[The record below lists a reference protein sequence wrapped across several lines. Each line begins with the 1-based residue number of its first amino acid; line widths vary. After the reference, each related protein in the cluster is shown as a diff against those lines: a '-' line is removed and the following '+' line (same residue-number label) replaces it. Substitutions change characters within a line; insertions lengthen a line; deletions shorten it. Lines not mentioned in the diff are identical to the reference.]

1 MEEREVGKE
10 VKVMIRDE
18 APIEAVIRRPF
29 LSWCLIAR
37 NCAKTLEATLKSLRE
52 RTPEAEIVVV
62 DTMSGDEGATWRVA
76 EEYADI
82 ITTYAG
88 PNHDWAPEMVAFDDA
103 AAARNFSF
111 SLALGD
117 WIGWI
122 DSDDVLPGPEEAE
135 RLLRENG
142 RWRPAQGTKLDGL
155 DDTVPIGLEDAL
167 RKISETQPTV
177 TCLYAPYLYRRNAD
191 GTAAEWQERERFV
204 RNDGS
209 WHWIGKGHEVLV
221 PKRPDQGG
229 SLGVFSSLLFL
240 HMKEWKPN
248 DYYFSIARHFN
259 ALIKEYDA
267 GDRSSRTCLYLEN
280 FSRVVCPQ
288 RRAEFLQ
295 AAYEGSYTPLE
306 RTRTMIRAGEFAA
319 EQGFFMDALEAL
331 SGATALRPDLPD
343 PWLAGA
349 GVFERAE
356 DWARA
361 AEWYE
366 KGCGLPV
373 NTIESLVNPR
383 DLLIG
388 YRAKAAECYRRAMR
402 KRIAARDGHGAH
414 DAAARRFQ
422 LLTQAHGS
430 EAAGPDKEMLGFLL
444 AHAENDLGALGQIE
458 NLKSL
463 WNYLVR
469 NEETAKAADLIRLAP
484 HTLEDFPELADL
496 KAWGMKV
503 DIHLEDPEEY
513 SKFYNSPESGA
524 EFNHELFDPGRLP
537 LPRVQFLIDWLK
549 KEKPAARILEV
560 GCFDGTTGIHVLR
573 QCPEVHYVA
582 VDTMEKALEAFR
594 DRAVSEGIADRL
606 ETYLGLADD
615 LFETGGNLRFDV
627 IVLFELVEH
636 LPDPQATLE
645 SMRRRLRI
653 GGHLFVSTPWGAYDR
668 GRPYNL
674 PTRDPRGHVRAM
686 TARELYECVEEAGFK
701 VETMNGANG
710 VSGATLHLV
719 AGTRDEQEPAP
730 VNFFVAS
737 ALWDWNASKV
747 VETGMGASEETI
759 VYLARRLAED
769 EAARVAVY
777 GPVPEDLP
785 CVSEEVRDSVAYWTR
800 AKVADAETGTL
811 IVSRSPSSGR
821 LVDPH
826 GVQDRILWLQ
836 DTIYPDLNADTA
848 KDYRAIVVLSEW
860 HKNVIAEQIKGEEH
874 RLTVIP
880 NFVLAEH
887 FKLDGAPERL
897 PHHFI
902 YASSPDRGLIRLL
915 KLWPK
920 IKAAIPDATLD
931 IFYGWEGC
939 MKLGTG
945 NTPGWTKH
953 YRKVRTE
960 FSALQYQEGVTSRGR
975 VNHETLAREFQRAS
989 AWLYP
994 TSFAEAGCLTAV
1006 KARAAGCIPVTTAY
1020 AALVETALCD
1030 QTKFVAMPGVGIVED
1045 PTATPE
1051 AMEEYSTRFVA
1062 AILEAVEIAEAPRR
1076 LMSQEAIDAY
1086 ELSIILPLWLDL
1098 IGEVI
1103 GS

>member
-1 MEEREVGKE
+1 MEAMEVIVRGVGVTYEELKQ
-10 VKVMIRDE
+10 K
-18 APIEAVIRRPF
+18 PF

-52 RTPEAEIVVV
+52 RTPEAEIIVV
-62 DTMSGDEGATWRVA
+62 DTMSGDDGETVKIA
-76 EEYADI
+76 EKYADVV
-82 ITTYAG
+82 TSYAG
-88 PNHDWAPEMVAFDDA
+88 PRNDWTADMVAFDDA

-111 SLALGD
+111 SLASGAWL
-117 WIGWI
+117 GWI
-122 DSDDVLPGPEEAE
+122 DSDDILPGPDEAE

-142 RWRPAQGTKLDGL
+142 RWRPAPGTKLDGL

-167 RKISETQPTV
+167 RKISKAQPTV

-204 RNDGS
+204 KNDGS
-209 WHWIGKGHEVLV
+209 WHWVGKGHEVLV
-221 PKRPDQGG
+221 PKQPDQGG
-229 SLGVFSSLLFL
+229 SLGVLSSLLFV
-240 HMKEWKPN
+240 HMKEWKPE
-248 DYYFSIARHFN
+248 DYFFSIARHFN

-280 FSRVVCPQ
+280 FSRVICPQ

-295 AAYEGSYTPLE
+295 AAYEGSFTPLE
-306 RTRTMIRAGEFAA
+306 RCRTLIRAGEFAA
-319 EQGFFMDALEAL
+319 EQGFFMDALEAF

-343 PWLAGA
+343 PWVAGA

-361 AEWYE
+361 GEWYE
-366 KGCGLPV
+366 KGCRLPV

-388 YRAKAAECYRRAMR
+388 YRAKAAECYRRSMR
-402 KRIAARDGHGAH
+402 KKIVSRDGHGAH
-414 DAAARRFQ
+414 DAAARRLR
-422 LLTQAHGS
+422 LLGEAWNS
-430 EAAGPDKEMLGFLL
+430 EAAGPDKEMLGFLF
-444 AHAENDLGALGQIE
+444 AHADNDVGALAQLE
-458 NLKSL
+458 NLRSL
-463 WNYLVR
+463 WNYLLR
-469 NEETAKAADLIRLAP
+469 NEETEKAAALIRLAP

-496 KAWGMKV
+496 KAWAEKV
-503 DIHLEDPEEY
+503 EVHLEDPEEY
-513 SKFYNSPESGA
+513 MKFYNSPECGA
-524 EFNHELFDPGRLP
+524 EFNHDLFKEGRPP
-537 LPRVQFLIDWLK
+537 LPRVEFLISWLQRHQ
-549 KEKPAARILEV
+549 PAARVLEV

-573 QCPEVHYVA
+573 ACPLVHYVA
-582 VDTMEKALEAFR
+582 VDTMEAALKAFEE
-594 DRAVSEGIADRL
+594 RAKAEGTADRL
-606 ETYLGLADD
+606 ETHIGLADD
-615 LFETGGNLRFDV
+615 LFETGQSLRFDV

-645 SMRRRLRI
+645 SMRSRLRI
-653 GGHLFVSTPWGAYDR
+653 GGHLFVSTPWGSYDR

-674 PTRDPRGHVRAM
+674 DKRDPRGHVRAM
-686 TARELYECVEEAGFK
+686 TARELYETVEGAGFK

-719 AGTRDEQEPAP
+719 ASSRPNDSIGPI
-730 VNFFVAS
+730 NFFVPS

-747 VETGMGASEETI
+747 IETGMGASEETV
-759 VYLARRLAED
+759 VYLARRLATED
-769 EAARVAVY
+769 LDARVTVY

-785 CVSEEVRDSVAYWTR
+785 CVSEEVRDGVAYFTR
-800 AKVADAETGTL
+800 AKVADAEPGTL
-811 IVSRSPSSGR
+811 IVSRSPASGR
-821 LVDPH
+821 LVDPQ
-826 GVQDRILWLQ
+826 GYQDRILWLQ
-836 DTIYPDLNADTA
+836 DTVYPDLNADTA
-848 KDYRAIVVLSEW
+848 RDYRAIVTLSKW
-860 HKNVIAEQIKGEEH
+860 HKEVIAEQVKGEEH

-880 NFVLAEH
+880 NFILAEH
-887 FKLDGAPERL
+887 FKLPGPERL

-920 IKAAIPDATLD
+920 IRAAIPDATLD

-945 NTPGWTKH
+945 NTPDWTRH

-960 FSALQYQEGVTSRGR
+960 FNVLQYQEGVTSRGR
-975 VNHETLAREFQRAS
+975 VNHETLAHEFQKAS

-994 TSFAEAGCLTAV
+994 TAFAEAGCLTAV

-1020 AALVETALCD
+1020 AALCETAACD
-1030 QTKFVAMPGVGIVED
+1030 QTRYVDMPGVGVLED
-1045 PTATPE
+1045 PTGE
-1051 AMEEYSTRFVA
+1051 AKALEEYSTRFVESVVKA
-1062 AILEAVEIAEAPRR
+1062 AEIAEAPRR

-1086 ELSIILPLWLDL
+1086 ELSVILPLWLEL
-1098 IGEVI
+1098 IG
-1103 GS
+1103 

>member
-1 MEEREVGKE
+1 MRKEEEAGKE
-10 VKVMIRDE
+10 RVEVTF
-18 APIEAVIRRPF
+18 EAVARKPF
-29 LSWCLIAR
+29 LSWCLIVR
-37 NCAKTLEATLKSLRE
+37 NASKTLEATLKSLRE
-52 RTPEAEIVVV
+52 RTPDAEIVVV
-62 DTMSGDEGATWRVA
+62 DTMSGDDDATWKIA
-76 EEYADI
+76 EKYADVLCR
-82 ITTYAG
+82 YDG
-88 PNHDWAPEMVAFDDA
+88 PNGNWTPEMVAFDDA

-111 SLALGD
+111 SLATGS

-135 RLLRENG
+135 KLLKENG
-142 RWRPAQGTKLDGL
+142 RWRPATGVKLDGL
-155 DDTVPIGLEDAL
+155 DDTTPIGLEDVL
-167 RKISETQPTV
+167 KKISESQPTV
-177 TCLYAPYLYRRNAD
+177 SCLYAPYLYRRNAD

-204 RNDGS
+204 KNDGS
-209 WHWIGKGHEVLV
+209 WHWVGKGHEVLV
-221 PKRPDQGG
+221 PRRSDQGG
-229 SLGVFSSLLFL
+229 SLGVLSSLLFL
-240 HMKEWKPN
+240 HMKEWKPE
-248 DYYFSIARHFN
+248 DYFFSIARHFN

-306 RTRTMIRAGEFAA
+306 RCRTLMRAGEFAA
-319 EQGFFMDALEAL
+319 EQGFFMDALEAF

-366 KGCGLPV
+366 KGCSLPV

-388 YRAKAAECYRRAMR
+388 YRAKAAECFRRAGQAKIR
-402 KRIAARDGHGAH
+402 VRDAQGARDASV
-414 DAAARRFQ
+414 RRLQ
-422 LLTQAHGS
+422 LLTSAASS
-430 EAAGPDKEMLGFLL
+430 EAAGPDKEMLGFLA
-444 AHAENDLGALGQIE
+444 AHAENDVGALKALDE
-458 NLKSL
+458 LRSL

-469 NEETAKAADLIRLAP
+469 NEETEKAAALVHLAP
-484 HTLEDFPELADL
+484 HTLEDSPELADL
-496 KAWGMKV
+496 KAWAVKV
-503 DIHLEDPEEY
+503 ETHLDDPEAY
-513 SKFYNSPESGA
+513 SDFYNSPECGA
-524 EFNHELFDPGRLP
+524 EFNHDLFKPDRLP
-537 LPRVQFLIDWLK
+537 LPRVQFLIDWV
-549 KEKPAARILEV
+549 KEHKPDARILEV

-573 QCPEVHYVA
+573 QCPDVHYVA

-594 DRAVSEGIADRL
+594 DRAAAEGTADRL
-606 ETYLGLADD
+606 ETHLGLADD
-615 LFETGGNLRFDV
+615 LFETGKNLRFDV

-636 LPDPQATLE
+636 LPDPMKTLE
-645 SMRRRLRI
+645 SMRGRLRFD
-653 GGHLFVSTPWGAYDR
+653 GRLFVSTPWGAYDR
-668 GRPYNL
+668 GRPFNL
-674 PTRDPRGHVRAM
+674 DTRDPRGHVRAM
-686 TARELYECVEEAGFK
+686 TARELYETVEEAGFQ

-719 AGTRDEQEPAP
+719 AMKRETEPDQIQAI
-730 VNFFVAS
+730 NFFVAS
-737 ALWDWNASKV
+737 ALWDWNASHLI
-747 VETGMGASEETI
+747 ETGMGASEETI
-759 VYLARRLAED
+759 VYLARRLAAED

-777 GPVPEDLP
+777 GPVPEHLP

-800 AKVADAETGTL
+800 AKIADAETGTL
-811 IVSRSPSSGR
+811 IVSRSPGSGR
-821 LVDPH
+821 LVDPQ

-836 DTIYPDLNADTA
+836 DTVYPDLSAATA
-848 KDYRAIVVLSEW
+848 QDYRAIVVLSEW
-860 HKNVIAEQIKGEEH
+860 HEKVIAEQMKGEEH
-874 RLTVIP
+874 RLAVIP

-887 FKLDGAPERL
+887 FKTDGAPERL

-953 YRKVRTE
+953 YRKARTE

-975 VNHETLAREFQRAS
+975 VNHEVLAREFQKAS

-1006 KARAAGCIPVTTAY
+1006 KARAAGCIPVTTRY
-1020 AALVETALCD
+1020 AALAETAACD
-1030 QTKFVAMPGVGIVED
+1030 QTFFVDMPGVGLLEN
-1045 PTATPE
+1045 PTGNE
-1051 AMEEYSTRFVA
+1051 ERLNEYSDRFVA
-1062 AILEAVEIAEAPRR
+1062 SVIAATEIAEAPRR
-1076 LMSQEAIDAY
+1076 LMSQEAIDTY
-1086 ELSIILPLWLDL
+1086 ELSVILPMWLEI
-1098 IGEVI
+1098 IG
-1103 GS
+1103 

>member
-1 MEEREVGKE
+1 MEEREVKKE
-10 VKVMIRDE
+10 VKVTVRGE
-18 APIEAVIRRPF
+18 APIEVVIRKPF
-29 LSWCLIAR
+29 LSWCLIVR
-37 NCAKTLEATLKSLRE
+37 NASKTLEATLKSLRE
-52 RTPEAEIVVV
+52 RTPDAEIVVV
-62 DTMSGDEGATWRVA
+62 DTMSSDLGETLKIA
-76 EEYADI
+76 EKYADVV
-82 ITTYAG
+82 TEYAG
-88 PNHDWAPEMVAFDDA
+88 PRNDWTPEMVAFDDA

-111 SLALGD
+111 SLANGS

-135 RLLRENG
+135 KLLKENG
-142 RWRPAQGTKLDGL
+142 RWRPATGAKLDGIDDATPL
-155 DDTVPIGLEDAL
+155 DLEEVL
-167 RKISETQPTV
+167 KKISETRPTV

-204 RNDGS
+204 RNDSS
-209 WHWIGKGHEVLV
+209 WHWVGKGHEVLV

-229 SLGVFSSLLFL
+229 SLGVLSSLLFL
-240 HMKEWKPN
+240 HMKEWKPE
-248 DYYFSIARHFN
+248 DYFFSIARHFN
-259 ALIKEYDA
+259 ALVKEYDA

-288 RRAEFLQ
+288 RRPEFLQ
-295 AAYEGSYTPLE
+295 AAYEGSFTPLE
-306 RTRTMIRAGEFAA
+306 RCRTLMRAGEFAA
-319 EQGFFMDALEAL
+319 EQGFFMDALEAF
-331 SGATALRPDLPD
+331 SGAVALRPDLPD

-349 GVFERAE
+349 GIFERAE
-356 DWARA
+356 DWPRA

-388 YRAKAAECYRRAMR
+388 FRAKAAECFRRAGQVKIR
-402 KRIAARDGHGAH
+402 ARDTQGAQ
-414 DAAARRFQ
+414 DAAVRRLK
-422 LLTQAHGS
+422 LLGEAYSS
-430 EAAGPDKEMLGFLL
+430 EAAGPDKEMLGFLA
-444 AHAENDLGALGQIE
+444 AHAENDLGALKALDE
-458 NLKSL
+458 LRSV

-484 HTLEDFPELADL
+484 HTLEDFPELTDL
-496 KAWGMKV
+496 KAWAEKINV
-503 DIHLEDPEEY
+503 HLEDPEAY
-513 SKFYNSPESGA
+513 SEFYNSSECGA
-524 EFNHELFDPGRLP
+524 EFNHDLFKPDRLP

-560 GCFDGTTGIHVLR
+560 GCFDGTCGIHVLR
-573 QCPEVHYVA
+573 ACPDVHYVA
-582 VDTMEKALEAFR
+582 VDTMEKALDAFR
-594 DRAVSEGIADRL
+594 ERAIKEETADRL
-606 ETYLGLADD
+606 ETHLGLADD
-615 LFETGGNLRFDV
+615 LFETGKNLRFDV
-627 IVLFELVEH
+627 IILFELVEH

-645 SMRRRLRI
+645 SMRNRLRFD
-653 GGHLFVSTPWGAYDR
+653 GRLFVSTPWGAYDR
-668 GRPYNL
+668 GRPFNL

-686 TARELYECVEEAGFK
+686 TARELYETVEEAGFQ

-719 AGTRDEQEPAP
+719 ASRREGEEQPLA

-747 VETGMGASEETI
+747 IETGMGASEETI
-759 VYLARRLAED
+759 VYLARRLAAED
-769 EAARVAVY
+769 DGARVAVY
-777 GPVPEDLP
+777 GPIPEDLP

-800 AKVADAETGTL
+800 AKIADAESGTL
-811 IVSRSPSSGR
+811 IVSRSPSSAK
-821 LVDPH
+821 LIDPE
-826 GVQDRILWLQ
+826 GLQDRILWLQ
-836 DTIYPDLNADTA
+836 DTIYPDLNAATA
-848 KDYRAIVVLSEW
+848 QDYRAIVVLSEW
-860 HKNVIAEQIKGEEH
+860 HKKIIAEQVKGEED
-874 RLTVIP
+874 RLVVIP
-880 NFVLAEH
+880 NFILAEH
-887 FKLDGAPERL
+887 FRTDGAPEREN
-897 PHHFI
+897 HHFI

-920 IKAAIPDATLD
+920 IRAAIPDATLD

-1006 KARAAGCIPVTTAY
+1006 KARAAGCIPVTTSY
-1020 AALVETALCD
+1020 AALTETAACD
-1030 QTKFVAMPGVGIVED
+1030 QTFFVDMPGVGILED
-1045 PTATPE
+1045 PTGTPE
-1051 AMEEYSTRFVA
+1051 ALEKYGNRFVA
-1062 AILEAVEIAEAPRR
+1062 SVIAATEIADAPRR
-1076 LMSQEAIDAY
+1076 LMSQEAIDTY
-1086 ELSIILPLWLDL
+1086 ELSVILPLWLDL
-1098 IGEVI
+1098 IG
-1103 GS
+1103 